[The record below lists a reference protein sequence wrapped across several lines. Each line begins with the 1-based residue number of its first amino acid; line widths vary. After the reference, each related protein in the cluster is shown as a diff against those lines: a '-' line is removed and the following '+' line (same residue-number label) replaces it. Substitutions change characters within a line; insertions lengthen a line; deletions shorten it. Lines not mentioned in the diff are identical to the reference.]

1 MCGSGRGR
9 NRTTSRFR
17 STARSACSALLRR
30 EDRGAAA
37 ADLGSTS
44 ASSGLPIKVHPFDEQ
59 TLWTVS
65 MNGDKEGRY
74 PRDAAAAARRSRVAG
89 AFLAAGLPQESCYFT
104 VLRQGLSGDR
114 RDLAGVDFGINTGS
128 VFAGCDEGDA
138 WEDIARHLPTI
149 LAVEIFEAMRA
160 G

>member
-1 MCGSGRGR
+1 
-9 NRTTSRFR
+9 
-17 STARSACSALLRR
+17 
-30 EDRGAAA
+30 
-37 ADLGSTS
+37 
-44 ASSGLPIKVHPFDEQ
+44 
-59 TLWTVS
+59 
-65 MNGDKEGRY
+65 MNGDREGRY

-89 AFLAAGLPQESCYFT
+89 AFWQRQRARLPQESCYFT

-114 RDLAGVDFGINTGS
+114 RDLAGVHFGINTGA
-128 VFAGCDEGDA
+128 VFAGCDEGDT